1 MNCWRKEKSVLQLE
15 NDLWEGAFRSPGLV
29 ENFAHRIRLWHREC
43 TGSIQTAKEL
53 VTIQFMFIAI
63 WQKVQNLLYNSYG
76 SCNMGSYYNLRFNLL
91 WLGATSILHDSELPT
106 DVGHCA
112 DPGCYSRAVRY
123 RNATMRQM
131 IALADLSSE
140 CHQTIQVKIN
150 WYIGISTVITESI
163 SFFPFL
169 LLVRLQFRTVRFER
183 RHLFLVERQERS
195 SPEFLVGE
203 QRKRPH
209 LSVRNRPQLHRILC
223 DLQLRLGRTRST
235 NRCR

>member
-1 MNCWRKEKSVLQLE
+1 MKCWRKEKSVLQLE
-15 NDLWEGAFRSPGLV
+15 NDLWEGASRSPGLV

-43 TGSIQTAKEL
+43 TGSIQTGKEL

-63 WQKVQNLLYNSYG
+63 WQKVQNLLYNSNG
-76 SCNMGSYYNLRFNLL
+76 SCNMGSYYNLRLILL

-169 LLVRLQFRTVRFER
+169 LLVRLQFRTARIER
-183 RHLFLVERQERS
+183 RHLFLVERQERCG
-195 SPEFLVGE
+195 PVFLGGE
-203 QRKRPH
+203 QFQRPH

-235 NRCR
+235 NWCR